1 MSLTNLSHLDITSRA
16 VEILK
21 PGSIKSNNVIQI
33 NADRIKHEY
42 SQAKSYSNIS
52 DSAYTMTIRSVLNFT
67 QDILSRYQDDEA
79 KYERLSEKLELFKES
94 LDEKSH
100 TFQSST
106 IVSTHRASLDKSYI
120 DKPIKELVQADLKA
134 LLQAINEKNPNTIL
148 EKEMNLKSSLIQ
160 LSGQGQ
166 FIENFAG
173 GFFTEVWHELSQSE
187 KQQYFEYMDII
198 KSYHYNKAKNL
209 TTEQGD
215 TFSWDIVGGKFQF
228 ELISKDN
235 ENLSDQIRLASDK
248 KVFSSLYAIFEL
260 REKAYMSEKND
271 TNSSNDD
278 KNEKKLTSNSSNSS
292 LLQRV
297 LQELA

>member
-1 MSLTNLSHLDITSRA
+1 MILSNLFDLDIASRA
-16 VEILK
+16 QEVLK
-21 PGSIKSNNVIQI
+21 PRSVKSNNVIQI
-33 NADRIKHEY
+33 NADRIKYEY
-42 SQAKSYSNIS
+42 SQAKPYSNIS
-52 DSAYTMTIRSVLNFT
+52 DSAYTLTINSSLNFM
-67 QDILSRYQDDEA
+67 QDILSRYQNDEA

-100 TFQSST
+100 TFQSSN
-106 IVSTHRASLDKSYI
+106 IVSTHRASLDKNYI

-134 LLQAINEKNPNTIL
+134 FLQAINEKNPNTIL
-148 EKEMNLKSSLIQ
+148 EKEMNLKSSLLQ

-166 FIENFAG
+166 FIASFAE
-173 GFFTEVWHELSQSE
+173 GFFTEIWHELNQSE

-235 ENLSDQIRLASDK
+235 ENLSDQIILANDK

-260 REKAYMSEKND
+260 REKAYIS
-271 TNSSNDD
+271 D
-278 KNEKKLTSNSSNSS
+278 KNNTHSSSDEKKLTSNSSNSS

-297 LQELA
+297 L